1 MNERLQK
8 LAEEADLNAT
18 LQFNKHKL
26 EKFAELIIKE
36 CTGLCEQAEM
46 QNAELGKL
54 LTDLTDKFILAGSEN
69 QAAKLV
75 VKIKTHFGVNK

>member
-26 EKFAELIIKE
+26 EKFAELIVGE
-36 CTGLCEQAEM
+36 CAALCEQAER

-69 QAAKLV
+69 QASQLV
-75 VKIKTHFGVNK
+75 TKIKQHFGVEE